1 VGASLAQL
9 YREYPPTFWTLV
21 GSTFIDRVGGA
32 VLFPFF
38 ALFVTARFGVGM
50 TEAGLFFTV
59 LAVSRLAGSMLGG
72 ALADRFGRRT
82 ILVIGLAGSG
92 LASLGIG
99 LAPSFALLFLF
110 DVFAGLFGAIG
121 RPAQE
126 AMVADLLPEEKQAGG
141 FAVLRV
147 ASNVAI
153 AVGPAIGGF
162 IATRSYVALFVI
174 DAIAS
179 LITTVLVIW
188 LVRESRPAPDQGEE
202 VISLGQAVR
211 DYRLVFRDG
220 RFMTFVLTM
229 ILLTMGYSQIF
240 STLSVYLRDVHGV
253 AEHRYGWLISVNA
266 ALVVFLQFAVTRQAS
281 RFRPLRVMVT
291 GAFLYAAGLAL
302 FGLAATYLLFVLA
315 IVIATLGELLVQPTA
330 HALVARFAPQMMR
343 GRYMAIYGFT
353 WPAAQG
359 IGPLAAGLVMDNADP
374 RFVWFAGAALAL
386 ASAAGFWRLA
396 GGETGNL
403 TGYGRP
409 ARPRRLRRR
418 DPGI

>member
-1 VGASLAQL
+1 V
-9 YREYPPTFWTLV
+9 
-21 GSTFIDRVGGA
+21 
-32 VLFPFF
+32 
-38 ALFVTARFGVGM
+38 
-50 TEAGLFFTV
+50 
-59 LAVSRLAGSMLGG
+59 LGG

-82 ILVIGLAGSG
+82 ILVIGLARSG

-99 LAPSFALLFLF
+99 LAPSFSLLFLF

-179 LITTVLVIW
+179 LITTLLVIW
-188 LVRESRPAPDQGEE
+188 LVRESRPAPGQGEA

-220 RFMTFVLTM
+220 RFMAFVLTM

-240 STLSVYLRDVHGV
+240 STLSVYMRDVHGV

-266 ALVVFLQFAVTRQAS
+266 ALVVLLQFAVTRQAS

-353 WPAAQG
+353 WPVAQG

-374 RFVWFAGAALAL
+374 RLVWFAGAALAL

-396 GGETGNL
+396 GGETENL
-403 TGYGRP
+403 AGYGRP